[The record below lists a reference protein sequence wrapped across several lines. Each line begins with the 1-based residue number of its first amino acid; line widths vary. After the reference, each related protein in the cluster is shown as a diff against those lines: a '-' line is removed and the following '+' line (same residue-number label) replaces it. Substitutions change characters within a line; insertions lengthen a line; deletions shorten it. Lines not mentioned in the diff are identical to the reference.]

1 MRKSLK
7 KRSDLPLILH
17 LETSARKCSVALSK
31 GSSLLTF
38 AERTEKDSYVHAEA
52 LHILIESCLN
62 QASLVPADLDAVHVS
77 LGPGSY
83 TGLRIGMSAA
93 KGLAYALGIPL
104 LTTNT
109 LHLLALDTLARH
121 PEAAQ
126 VIAMQDAGRLEVYA
140 GACDAQGHQTMA
152 PRALILSR
160 AFFDDLGTHPVILC
174 GDGAHKCASFQ
185 LPETVVI
192 LSSVPDARQ
201 MPGPGLALYAAD
213 QYADSAY
220 AEPLYVKDFEAGK
233 PRNLLAQN

>member
-1 MRKSLK
+1 MKPPKKKS
-7 KRSDLPLILH
+7 SEPLILH
-17 LETSARKCSVALSK
+17 LETSARKCSVALSR
-31 GSSLLTF
+31 GSGLAAF
-38 AERTEKDSYVHAEA
+38 AERSEEGSYVHAEA
-52 LHILIESCLN
+52 LHVLIETCLN
-62 QASLVPADLDAVHVS
+62 QAACVPADLDAVHVS

-104 LTTNT
+104 LTTDT

-126 VIAMQDAGRLEVYA
+126 VIAMQDAGRMEVYA
-140 GACDAQGHQTMA
+140 GACDARGHITMA
-152 PRALILSR
+152 PHALILSQD
-160 AFFDDLGTHPVILC
+160 FFDDLGSHRVIIC
-174 GDGAHKCASFQ
+174 GDGAHKCSSFL
-185 LPETVVI
+185 LPETVLI
-192 LSSVPDARQ
+192 LSSVPDAGQ

-220 AEPLYVKDFEAGK
+220 VEPLYVKDFEAGK